1 MRNEVIRNT
10 GGFCS
15 LFDLKKLK
23 YKDPILLSSTDGVGT
38 KLCVAINF
46 NKLDYLGFD
55 LVAMC
60 VNDILAS
67 GGEPLFFLDYISS
80 SRIEKKD
87 FLILVKSINKACKVS
102 NCSLVGGETAEMP
115 GLYKNNDFD
124 IAGFSVGVVE
134 RENLLKK
141 ENVKKGDLI
150 IGLESN
156 GIHSNGFSM
165 VRKIMEINKISLD
178 EKLSFNS
185 KKKVGDEL
193 VKPTK
198 IYVDYILP
206 LIKKRMIKSI
216 AHITGGGIYENL
228 ARAIPKEL
236 TAIIDFKNYKIPKIF
251 LWLQKLGS
259 IENKEMLKT
268 FNCGIGLI
276 LIISEN
282 QQKGVISRLNKKGI
296 KFWIMGKTFENK
308 MGNQVIIENY
318 GKWVLK

>member
-1 MRNEVIRNT
+1 
-10 GGFCS
+10 
-15 LFDLKKLK
+15 
-23 YKDPILLSSTDGVGT
+23 
-38 KLCVAINF
+38 
-46 NKLDYLGFD
+46 
-55 LVAMC
+55 MC

-87 FLILVKSINKACKVS
+87 FLKLVKSINKACKVS

-115 GLYKNNDFD
+115 GLYQNNDFD

-165 VRKIMEINKISLD
+165 VRKILEINKISLD

-193 VKPTK
+193 IKPTK
-198 IYVDYILP
+198 IYTDYILP

-228 ARAIPKEL
+228 VRAIPEEL
-236 TAIIDFKNYKIPKIF
+236 TAIIDFKNYKIPNIF

-259 IENKEMLKT
+259 IENKEMLKI

-282 QQKGVISRLNKKGI
+282 QQKRVISHLNRKGI

-308 MGNQVIIENY
+308 MGSQILIENY

>member
-1 MRNEVIRNT
+1 
-10 GGFCS
+10 
-15 LFDLKKLK
+15 
-23 YKDPILLSSTDGVGT
+23 VGT
-38 KLCVAINF
+38 KLSVAINY

-80 SRIEKKD
+80 SKIEKKS
-87 FLILVKSINKACKVS
+87 FLKLVKSINKACEFS

-141 ENVKKGDLI
+141 EDVKKGNLI

-165 VRKIMEINKISLD
+165 VRKILEINKISLD
-178 EKLSFNS
+178 EKLPFNT

-193 VKPTK
+193 TKPTK
-198 IYVDYILP
+198 IYVDCVLP
-206 LIKKRMIKSI
+206 LIKKKMIKSI

-228 ARAIPKEL
+228 ARAIPQKL
-236 TAIIDFKNYKIPKIF
+236 TAIIDFKNYKIPSIF

-259 IENKEMLKT
+259 VENKEMLKT

-282 QQKGVISRLNKKGI
+282 YQKDVISHLKKKKS
-296 KFWIMGKTFENK
+296 KFWVMGKTVGNK
-308 MGNQVIIENY
+308 SDSQIIIENY

>member
-1 MRNEVIRNT
+1 M
-10 GGFCS
+10 
-15 LFDLKKLK
+15 KKLK

-38 KLCVAINF
+38 KLCVAINY

-80 SRIEKKD
+80 SRIEKKN
-87 FLILVKSINKACKVS
+87 FLKLVKSINKACQIS

-141 ENVKKGDLI
+141 ENVKKGNLI

-156 GIHSNGFSM
+156 GVHSNGFSM
-165 VRKIMEINKISLD
+165 IRKILDLNNISLD
-178 EKLSFNS
+178 ENLPFNS

-193 VKPTK
+193 IKPTK
-198 IYVDYILP
+198 IYVDCILP
-206 LIKKRMIKSI
+206 LIQKRMIKSI

-228 ARAIPKEL
+228 ARSLPPKI
-236 TAIIDFKNYKIPKIF
+236 TAMINLKNYKIPKIF
-251 LWLQKLGS
+251 LWLQELGS
-259 IENKEMLKT
+259 VENKEMLKT

-282 QQKGVISRLNKKGI
+282 HQKDVIGHLKKI
-296 KFWIMGKTFENK
+296 RSKFWVMGKTVENK
-308 MGNQVIIENY
+308 KDSQIIIENY

>member
-1 MRNEVIRNT
+1 M
-10 GGFCS
+10 
-15 LFDLKKLK
+15 KKLK

-38 KLCVAINF
+38 KLSVAINY

-80 SRIEKKD
+80 SRIEKKS
-87 FLILVKSINKACKVS
+87 FLKLVQSINKACEAS

-134 RENLLKK
+134 RKNLLKK

-165 VRKIMEINKISLD
+165 VRKILEINNISLD
-178 EKLSFNS
+178 VKLPFNS

-193 VKPTK
+193 IKPTR
-198 IYVDYILP
+198 IYVNCILP
-206 LIKKRMIKSI
+206 LIKKKMIKSI

-228 ARAIPKEL
+228 ARAIPQKL
-236 TAIIDFKNYKIPKIF
+236 TAIIDFKNYKIPNIF
-251 LWLQKLGS
+251 LWLQQLGLV
-259 IENKEMLKT
+259 ENKEMLKT

-276 LIISEN
+276 LIISEDR
-282 QQKGVISRLNKKGI
+282 QKNVISHLKKNKS
-296 KFWIMGKTFENK
+296 KFWVMGKTIEK
-308 MGNQVIIENY
+308 KTDSQIIIENY